1 MTEPTIGSYG
11 LVRTKTISAWFIQ
24 LGTKSFFDHAFIY
37 LGDGRIAE
45 ATPRKGIH
53 IGDVHSYSNIA
64 WNMHEPVT
72 QVEGI
77 AIANAAESFVGQ
89 KYLFRAILAIAF
101 KILHLPL
108 PVRLLGDLDKAHGAI
123 CSEFVVKARRKA
135 GVPIEGKKFDY
146 LVSPADLANRLLYI

>member
-1 MTEPTIGSYG
+1 VKEPAIGSYG
-11 LVRTKTISAWFIQ
+11 LVRTKTVSAWFIQ

-37 LGDGRIAE
+37 LGEGRIAE

-53 IGDVHSYSNIA
+53 ISDVHSYSNIA
-64 WNMHEPVT
+64 WNKHEPFT

-77 AIANAAESFVGQ
+77 AIASAAESFVGQ
-89 KYLFRAILAIAF
+89 KYLFRAIVAIAF
-101 KILHLPL
+101 KIFHIPL
-108 PVRLLGDLDKAHGAI
+108 PKRLFGDLDKAHGAI

-135 GVPIEGKKFDY
+135 GVPIEGTKFDY

>member
-1 MTEPTIGSYG
+1 MAEPAIGSYG

-24 LGTKSFFDHAFIY
+24 FGTKSYFDHAFIY

-64 WNMHEPVT
+64 WNKHEDVS
-72 QVEGI
+72 QAQGI
-77 AIANAAESFVGQ
+77 AIANAAESLTGQ
-89 KYLFRAILAIAF
+89 KYLFRAIFAIAC
-101 KILHLPL
+101 KILHIPL
-108 PVRLLGDLDKAHGAI
+108 PKKFYGDLELAQGAI

-135 GVPIEGKKFDY
+135 GVPIEGNKPDY